1 MLRLKGL
8 NLLLASLLALTSF
21 LPIPAFTP
29 AADARQLH
37 APASTP
43 APLGFWK
50 AEPLSPTGV
59 IVDKTPTFTWKKAD
73 DIAGIAGQKVT
84 GYEIRVYKG
93 TTVAYTYSIGKTT
106 SYTPT
111 TAISPGS
118 YTWNIRAN
126 YSRNGWQAFSS
137 AIAFTLTTNTATA
150 SITPSPTISPTATIT
165 LTPTKTF
172 TPGPSPTPSPTAI
185 PKDVGVPVS
194 PSGVQNSNPPIF
206 TWKKASKI
214 DINPFRSED
223 VTDYNLVLVRAGS
236 IATEYNQ
243 PNSSCQAAVCNF
255 TPPAQITAGSYIW
268 KVRAKYESTGWHA
281 FGPMMSFSVQENAPT
296 PTKTLVPSRTPTQV
310 VYTGRPPTLIA
321 P

>member
-29 AADARQLH
+29 AADARQLP
-37 APASTP
+37 AQASTP

-84 GYEIRVYKG
+84 GYEIKVYKG

-137 AIAFTLTTNTATA
+137 AIAFTR
-150 SITPSPTISPTATIT
+150 
-165 LTPTKTF
+165 
-172 TPGPSPTPSPTAI
+172 
-185 PKDVGVPVS
+185 PKYW
-194 PSGVQNSNPPIF
+194 PI
-206 TWKKASKI
+206 
-214 DINPFRSED
+214 E
-223 VTDYNLVLVRAGS
+223 
-236 IATEYNQ
+236 
-243 PNSSCQAAVCNF
+243 
-255 TPPAQITAGSYIW
+255 
-268 KVRAKYESTGWHA
+268 
-281 FGPMMSFSVQENAPT
+281 
-296 PTKTLVPSRTPTQV
+296 
-310 VYTGRPPTLIA
+310 
-321 P
+321 